1 MLLNNLHK
9 LKEVS
14 KMTYEE
20 IAKESKTP
28 LSTVKHIFAGKCEP
42 LASTL
47 HRIVNAMGGSL
58 DEVLADTNIVLSPKT
73 LAEVQENAEVIE
85 AERDLIQAELEML
98 RAKTSAQETEI
109 LLLKEKIRH
118 QDELLAVFNYFT
130 KIKPIE

>member
-1 MLLNNLHK
+1 MLLTNLHK

-14 KMTYEE
+14 KMTYEQ

-47 HRIVNAMGGSL
+47 YRIVIVMNGSL
-58 DEVLADTNIVLSPKT
+58 DEVLADTNVIISPKT
-73 LAEVQENAEVIE
+73 LAEVAENAAEVE
-85 AERDLIQAELEML
+85 AERDLIRAEVEML
-98 RAKTSAQETEI
+98 RAKTAAQETEI

-118 QDELLAVFNYFT
+118 QDELLAVYNYFT
-130 KIKPIE
+130 KIRPIE

>member
-1 MLLNNLHK
+1 MLLTNLHK

-14 KMTYEE
+14 KMTYEQ

-47 HRIVNAMGGSL
+47 YRIVTVMNGSL
-58 DEVLADTNIVLSPKT
+58 DEVLADTNVIISPKT
-73 LAEVQENAEVIE
+73 LAEVAETAAEVE
-85 AERDLIQAELEML
+85 AERDLIRAEVEML
-98 RAKTSAQETEI
+98 RAKTAAQETEI

-118 QDELLAVFNYFT
+118 QDELLAIYNYFT
-130 KIKPIE
+130 KIRPIE